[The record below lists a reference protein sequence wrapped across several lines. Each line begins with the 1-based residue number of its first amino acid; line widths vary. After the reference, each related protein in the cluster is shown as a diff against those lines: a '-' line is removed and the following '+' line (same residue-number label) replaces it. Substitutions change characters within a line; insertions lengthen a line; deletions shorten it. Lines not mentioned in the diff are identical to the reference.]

1 MIEAKIEDEEK
12 LVSLKNNQSELNLKM
27 RDFTPQE
34 ALDYQAHLLKISK
47 PTGENFYD
55 ELQ

>member
-12 LVSLKNNQSELNLKM
+12 LVSLKNNQSGLNLKM